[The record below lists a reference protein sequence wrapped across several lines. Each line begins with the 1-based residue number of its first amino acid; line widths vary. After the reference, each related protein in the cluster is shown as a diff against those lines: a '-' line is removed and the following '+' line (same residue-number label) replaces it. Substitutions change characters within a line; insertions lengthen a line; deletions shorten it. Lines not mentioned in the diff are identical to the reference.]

1 MIRPNN
7 SLIQGSVFCEVGNN
21 LGLGVGLSKFN
32 AFDEIIAK
40 VHVHLTEQYPNA
52 AGSLYRVVRR
62 NKKMLKLCCHLCNK
76 GFLNIS
82 FFSSNSYMSFV
93 VMKAQEM
100 RQLCSFVVSAKSSS
114 FSACITECNLKHS
127 CSFLERDGC
136 QKYNAPTKILKRS
149 CSSVLDNAVLP
160 ATNSAKKSCFAKSLT
175 QSVEKEGKIRM
186 SVQQAR
192 RILRDSN
199 SDSYSSH
206 IEQFT
211 LVESLLLQL
220 QNVDPLGVYYLKTQP
235 LRYEVSGSSP
245 HAHEFKELVVIP
257 SAALHFYCRS
267 RRMGSLDAAHLTSRF
282 QGSMHAVTVKD
293 GFDEIFQVMFG
304 IFANESNH
312 SWSVVK
318 SILDNHFP
326 GMTHLIS
333 DKSKGLQL
341 VKSQYDSHSN
351 NNANDSSVNQPC
363 VFALCSQHA
372 LKNAGSVNAES
383 REAVKK
389 FAQAPTS
396 ESSQY
401 YADELRQLLPPQSF
415 EYLMNR
421 KSEFCFLNLK
431 EKGLLTNYGCVSNN
445 ASESTNSKFM
455 HLRDKGVFDCILAYL
470 EKMNEDCLR
479 RRAAAIKAL
488 EDGLH
493 VPQNISHKVKELGV
507 RMKKKVFHYMLLNA
521 F

>member
-1 MIRPNN
+1 LIRPNN
-7 SLIQGSVFCEVGNN
+7 SLIQGSVFCELGNN
-21 LGLGVGLSKFN
+21 LGLGVGLNKFN

-76 GFLNIS
+76 GFLNFS

-93 VMKAQEM
+93 GMKAQEM

-192 RILRDSN
+192 RFLRDSN

-245 HAHEFKELVVIP
+245 LCCHTI
-257 SAALHFYCRS
+257 S
-267 RRMGSLDAAHLTSRF
+267 GLTFLLQKS
-282 QGSMHAVTVKD
+282 QN
-293 GFDEIFQVMFG
+293 G
-304 IFANESNH
+304 IIGCS
-312 SWSVVK
+312 S
-318 SILDNHFP
+318 
-326 GMTHLIS
+326 S
-333 DKSKGLQL
+333 DK
-341 VKSQYDSHSN
+341 
-351 NNANDSSVNQPC
+351 
-363 VFALCSQHA
+363 
-372 LKNAGSVNAES
+372 
-383 REAVKK
+383 
-389 FAQAPTS
+389 
-396 ESSQY
+396 
-401 YADELRQLLPPQSF
+401 
-415 EYLMNR
+415 
-421 KSEFCFLNLK
+421 
-431 EKGLLTNYGCVSNN
+431 
-445 ASESTNSKFM
+445 
-455 HLRDKGVFDCILAYL
+455 
-470 EKMNEDCLR
+470 
-479 RRAAAIKAL
+479 
-488 EDGLH
+488 
-493 VPQNISHKVKELGV
+493 
-507 RMKKKVFHYMLLNA
+507 
-521 F
+521 